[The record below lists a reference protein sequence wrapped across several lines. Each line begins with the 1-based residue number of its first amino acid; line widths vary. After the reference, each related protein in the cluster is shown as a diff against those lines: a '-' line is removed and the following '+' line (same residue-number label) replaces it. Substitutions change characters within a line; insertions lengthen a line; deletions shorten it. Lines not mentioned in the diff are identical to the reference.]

1 MRGFSAAKSIP
12 EGADSILGSR
22 KVTNP
27 LTGDLGA
34 VSSSKT
40 YSASHVYFLSFA
52 YTILKNF
59 FYRDSGVQKDA
70 IMINI
75 LSILVLCS

>member
-1 MRGFSAAKSIP
+1 MRGFSAAKSVP
-12 EGADSILGSR
+12 EGADSILGS

-27 LTGDLGA
+27 LTADLGV
-34 VSSSKT
+34 VSSSNT